1 MDLDFLTLNSGIR
14 QHQRSPNFPRVAK
27 IARLGRPP
35 QKYRP
40 AKPKST
46 FRLTNFRVVPNPRA
60 RTIGNFNLA
69 WRTRSEPQAVKK
81 RAFGRSKREA
91 SAPPPLRLE
100 QVRLRAQSQFRC
112 GPFDVYHEIGE
123 DKSDTRQDR
132 RVTKP
137 RVT

>member
-1 MDLDFLTLNSGIR
+1 MDLDFLTLNSEIR

-27 IARLGRPP
+27 IARLGRLR

-40 AKPKST
+40 AKINISANELPCRAES
-46 FRLTNFRVVPNPRA
+46 PRA
-60 RTIGNFNLA
+60 NDWKLQSRLADAIRTPGCEKESLRA
-69 WRTRSEPQAVKK
+69 LETRSQ
-81 RAFGRSKREA
+81 R
-91 SAPPPLRLE
+91 PPPLRLE
-100 QVRLRAQSQFRC
+100 QVRLRAQRQFRC

-123 DKSDTRQDR
+123 DTSDTRQDR